1 MTVHVLI
8 TGTLFRPA
16 EQKTSQAGKRYVTA
30 TMKAASTDASNSEFW
45 SVLAFSDTAQ
55 AELLRLGA
63 GEKLS
68 VQGGL
73 KLETYAANNGETRIS
88 RTVFADAILPLRAAP
103 KEKKAKA
110 TVTAPAGRPPLER
123 VNILPDRS
131 SDLDD
136 DVPF

>member
-1 MTVHVLI
+1 MTAFVLI

-30 TMKAASTDASNSEFW
+30 TLKAASVDASNSEFW

-55 AELLRLGA
+55 AELLRLGT

-68 VQGGL
+68 AQGGL
-73 KLETYAANNGETRIS
+73 KLTTFETNGETRIS
-88 RTVFADAILPLRAAP
+88 RTVFADAILALRAPP
-103 KEKKAKA
+103 KEKKPK
-110 TVTAPAGRPPLER
+110 PAALAPLER
-123 VNILPDRS
+123 VNILPAAS

-136 DVPF
+136 DIPF

>member
-1 MTVHVLI
+1 VTVHVLI

-16 EQKTSQAGKRYVTA
+16 EQRTSQAGKRYVTA

-63 GEKLS
+63 NEKLS

-73 KLETYAANNGETRIS
+73 KVETYTANNGETRIS
-88 RTVFADAILPLRAAP
+88 RTVFADQVLALRAAP
-103 KEKKAKA
+103 KEKKPK
-110 TVTAPAGRPPLER
+110 APAPAAERPPLER
-123 VNILPDRS
+123 VNIIPSKSSLPD
-131 SDLDD
+131 DD
-136 DVPF
+136 IPF

>member
-1 MTVHVLI
+1 MTAFVLI

-30 TMKAASTDASNSEFW
+30 TMKAASVDASNSEFW

-68 VQGGL
+68 LQGSL
-73 KLETYAANNGETRIS
+73 KLTTFETNGETRIS
-88 RTVFADAILPLRAAP
+88 RTVFADAILPLRAPP
-103 KEKKAKA
+103 KEKKPKPVA
-110 TVTAPAGRPPLER
+110 TPQAPLKP
-123 VNILPDRS
+123 VNIVSAAAD
-131 SDLDD
+131 DLDD
-136 DVPF
+136 DIPF

>member
-8 TGTLFRPA
+8 TGSLFRA
-16 EQKTSQAGKRYVTA
+16 SEQKTSQAGKRYVTA
-30 TMKAASTDASNSEFW
+30 TMKAAAVDASNSEFW

-73 KLETYAANNGETRIS
+73 KLETYTPTNGETRIS
-88 RTVFADAILPLRAAP
+88 RTVFADSVLALRAP
-103 KEKKAKA
+103 PREKKPKPAA
-110 TVTAPAGRPPLER
+110 TPAAPLER
-123 VNILPDRS
+123 VNILPAQS

-136 DVPF
+136 DIPF

>member
-30 TMKAASTDASNSEFW
+30 TMKAASVDASNSEFW

-55 AELLRLGA
+55 AELLRLGVN
-63 GEKLS
+63 EKLS

-73 KLETYAANNGETRIS
+73 KLETYTPANGETRIS
-88 RTVFADAILPLRAAP
+88 RTVFADCVVALRAAP
-103 KEKKAKA
+103 KEKKPKLP
-110 TVTAPAGRPPLER
+110 APAPSAPLKP
-123 VNILPDRS
+123 VNIVPA
-131 SDLDD
+131 SDPALDD
-136 DVPF
+136 DIPF

>member
-1 MTVHVLI
+1 MTAFVLI
-8 TGTLFRPA
+8 TGTLFRAA

-30 TMKAASTDASNSEFW
+30 TMKAASVDASNSEFW

-55 AELLRLGA
+55 TELLRLGA

-68 VQGGL
+68 IQGSL
-73 KLETYAANNGETRIS
+73 KLTTFEANGETRIS
-88 RTVFADAILPLRAAP
+88 RTVFADAVLPLRAAP
-103 KEKKAKA
+103 KEKKPKA
-110 TVTAPAGRPPLER
+110 TVTTPAGRPPLER

-136 DVPF
+136 DIPF